1 MNTEF
6 MLTIPVD
13 YLIVF
18 AVILACMV
26 GALVACVVM
35 LKLFQTRLEAIYE
48 AVMLILDIVDR
59 RYQEINQ
66 MSEKIS
72 DIRNDLNV
80 CHDKL
85 DIIIRSMPPSD
96 EEDDA
101 ECHAHEFTIKIESE
115 AFDELAEAVENEWPE
130 PGEVVELEERDVDEA
145 FKKVANRASE
155 TTMNMTEAAASLMDL
170 DLNTYSEYD
179 VDDLVDKK
187 AEDTCKEGPGQAA
200 DDLPIHMISREEYL
214 FGEIHEYGKFRLW
227 YDAVKDILRCSTGL
241 FNSEEFE
248 PATATFL
255 GDGLRFFGVSSQ
267 NKNVIYIR
275 NHNLKADFMV
285 EKASVI
291 TNNGVENR

>member
-6 MLTIPVD
+6 MFTIPAD
-13 YLIVF
+13 YIFVF

-26 GALVACVVM
+26 GALAACVVM
-35 LKLFQTRLEAIYE
+35 LKRFQTRLEAIYE

-66 MSEKIS
+66 MSEKIG

-96 EEDDA
+96 EESDTEHRDY
-101 ECHAHEFTIKIESE
+101 EVTIKIESE
-115 AFDELAEAVENEWPE
+115 AFDELVETLEKIKEDEWPE
-130 PGEVVELEERDVDEA
+130 PGEVVELEERDVDETL
-145 FKKVANRASE
+145 KKVVNRASE
-155 TTMNMTEAAASLMDL
+155 TTMSMTEAAASLMDL

-179 VDDLVDKK
+179 VDDITLEKRVR
-187 AEDTCKEGPGQAA
+187 EESKESPGQAA

-227 YDAVKDILRCSTGL
+227 YDTVKDIVRCSTGL

-275 NHNLKADFMV
+275 NHKLKADFMV
-285 EKASVI
+285 EKASV
-291 TNNGVENR
+291 T

>member
-6 MLTIPVD
+6 MLTIPAD
-13 YLIVF
+13 YIFVF
-18 AVILACMV
+18 AFILACMV

-35 LKLFQTRLEAIYE
+35 LNAYQKRLEAI
-48 AVMLILDIVDR
+48 LVDVAAI
-59 RYQEINQ
+59 QEDVECIHT
-66 MSEKIS
+66 
-72 DIRNDLNV
+72 DV
-80 CHDKL
+80 
-85 DIIIRSMPPSD
+85 IITKRVVDEIHEMVED

-130 PGEVVELEERDVDEA
+130 PGEVVELEERDADEA

-179 VDDLVDKK
+179 VDDIVCDVM
-187 AEDTCKEGPGQAA
+187 DDRKEGPGQCPDDRPIACE

-214 FGEIHEYGKFRLW
+214 FSEIHEYGKFRLW
-227 YDAVKDILRCSTGL
+227 YDTVKDILRCSTGL

-248 PATATFL
+248 PTTATFL
-255 GDGLRFFGVSSQ
+255 GEGLRFFGVSSQ

-275 NHNLKADFMV
+275 NHKLKADFMV

-291 TNNGVENR
+291 SNNGVENR